1 MDAAS
6 SISGPTALRLQ
17 WRPTMLQLTAALT
30 LMALAVQVIDLGAR
44 PLWLDEAYSAWFSS
58 RGWHELWTQVPT
70 YEPHPPFY
78 YSLLKIWRMLF
89 GGSAVALRCFSL
101 LLALATI
108 PLVTAASRDLER
120 QRPTGRPLLSAGIA
134 GFLAAASPMLVLL
147 GQEARPYPLL
157 ILAYALATLGLLR
170 LLREFADG
178 PGTWTSWLMLAAG
191 TELGLWAHGLGLIYA
206 VCLGA
211 ALTPAWLKRFDR
223 ARVLRGLTAAALIL
237 LLYLPCLFM
246 VLNRAGDWGGKG
258 WLTWSPIMALQLL
271 SLYAVPVEVLT
282 IGTAIA
288 ALVLLLLAKRA
299 IQFGVEARGWTAE
312 RALLVLWLGPPL
324 AAIFISQLIIP
335 VFLVRTLAPTLVPAS
350 LAIASALA
358 RSDSQRERFALAAAL
373 VITLLPGSLQLAM
386 RPATEPWDQVAA
398 YLDRNV
404 RPGDQVWLY
413 PNDTALALREA
424 HASMPM
430 QGIPGD
436 YPAVGIQGPIR
447 AGSPAVVSVTAGQAA
462 VIVGDRTIDLVPTVW
477 LVTRQ
482 SGIFDPNNDVPAALA
497 RVRRTG
503 RMQEWGYINVTPYY
517 RR

>member
-1 MDAAS
+1 M
-6 SISGPTALRLQ
+6 R
-17 WRPTMLQLTAALT
+17 
-30 LMALAVQVIDLGAR
+30 
-44 PLWLDEAYSAWFSS
+44 S
-58 RGWHELWTQVPT
+58 R
-70 YEPHPPFY
+70 
-78 YSLLKIWRMLF
+78 S
-89 GGSAVALRCFSL
+89 
-101 LLALATI
+101 
-108 PLVTAASRDLER
+108 
-120 QRPTGRPLLSAGIA
+120 
-134 GFLAAASPMLVLL
+134 
-147 GQEARPYPLL
+147 
-157 ILAYALATLGLLR
+157 LGLLR

-358 RSDSQRERFALAAAL
+358 RSRLPTRTVRACGCAGDHAA
-373 VITLLPGSLQLAM
+373 PGSLQLAM

-482 SGIFDPNNDVPAALA
+482 SDIFDPNNEFRPRSPACAA
-497 RVRRTG
+497 RVACRSGATS
-503 RMQEWGYINVTPYY
+503 T
-517 RR
+517 